1 MSLLTTQQEIKL
13 QRINGLPPIQRK
25 TKQMSGFKEELRRT
39 RQECV
44 FNDCGCFKFKPIRPG
59 GTRCER
65 CLHDIVWHARPDESS
80 APGVFPKR
88 LQDALEK
95 NKKLLSK
102 ILTLNK
108 QIKKLENNI
117 NTLENNI
124 KKLENNIKTCIICSE
139 NQPNVLLT
147 PCNHAHFCKNCIDI
161 WSRSHKTCPTCRKR
175 FIRKIKYVL

>member
-13 QRINGLPPIQRK
+13 QRINGLPPLLHR
-25 TKQMSGFKEELRRT
+25 TKRMSGFKEELRRT

-44 FNDCGCFKFKPIRPG
+44 FNDCKCFKFKPGRL
-59 GTRCER
+59 GTRCTR
-65 CLHDIVWHARPDESS
+65 CLHDIVWHARPDESA

-108 QIKKLENNI
+108 QI
-117 NTLENNI
+117 NTLEDNI